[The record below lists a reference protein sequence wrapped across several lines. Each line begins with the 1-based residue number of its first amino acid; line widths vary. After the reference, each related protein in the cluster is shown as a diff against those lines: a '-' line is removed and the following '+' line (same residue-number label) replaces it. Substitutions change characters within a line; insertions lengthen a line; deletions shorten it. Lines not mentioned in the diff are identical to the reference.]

1 MHNPIFASNIFRCM
15 FKSRFYNIL
24 LLLCCSVIL
33 SLLWSIT
40 PAQSQTTK
48 SSELQNDFQKPN
60 TLYTIESKLNLQGG
74 TLTLP
79 EGCTLRFQGGCIE
92 NGTVIFNKTTLDRP
106 QFKNVRFQGSV
117 YNEDFTIT
125 DYGAVAGKDMDCSV
139 IINDL
144 IKLES
149 VAIPSRSAKTIRIPN
164 GTFYIDHPIELWAG
178 WEAPITLVGNGNTS
192 TICQRHDNDYILKVY
207 ECHYVRNLRLVFK
220 NRQSIKKSRSVAIA
234 CERAI
239 YCLFENLTISK
250 AYNAVGYIQ
259 AADLKKS
266 SPTGVK
272 QQCYVSC
279 NFRNIRIYE
288 TSNYAFDFKKELDNG
303 DSGSVY
309 DNIYINSNDMGGETK
324 DNVMAGA
331 IRGANTVGCF
341 TQLNIEG
348 TNYASALIDI
358 SGMSRLSISSLHIEG
373 IIDMPVI
380 VKTAIQSVASID
392 CLDVQHCT
400 FSGTQYRAF
409 KVSDSGWVTVNHL
422 LLRSDNKNNV
432 GSYKSQVYN
441 RLSNTSCG
449 VIIQHKLDPIKLF
462 ENNK

>member
-1 MHNPIFASNIFRCM
+1 MNVLQRHNLIGVFV
-15 FKSRFYNIL
+15 L
-24 LLLCCSVIL
+24 LLGFLMSPCANAATQIEKTINSF
-33 SLLWSIT
+33 T
-40 PAQSQTTK
+40 KKNTT
-48 SSELQNDFQKPN
+48 
-60 TLYTIESKLNLQGG
+60 YTIDVKIDLKGATLQI
-74 TLTLP
+74 P
-79 EGCTLRFQGGCIE
+79 EGCTLRFQGGSIE
-92 NGTVIFNKTTLDRP
+92 NGTVIFNKTTLDHP
-106 QFKNVRFQGSV
+106 QFKNLRFQGSV
-117 YNEDFTIT
+117 YNEDFSIS
-125 DYGAVAGKDMDCSV
+125 DYGAVAGKDMDCSI

-164 GTFYIDHPIELWAG
+164 GTFYIDHPIVLWAG

-192 TICQRHDNDYILKVY
+192 TLCQRHDNDYILNIY
-207 ECHYVRNLRLVFK
+207 ECHYVKNLRLIYK
-220 NRQSIKKSRSVAIA
+220 NRQSIKNSRSVAIA

-259 AADLKKS
+259 ATDLKKY

-309 DNIYINSNDMGGETK
+309 DNIYINSNDWLSTTT
-324 DNVMAGA
+324 DNVSKGA
-331 IRGANTVGCF
+331 IRGANTIGSF

-348 TNYASALIDI
+348 SHYSSALIDI

-373 IIDMPVI
+373 IKSMPPI
-380 VKTAIQSVASID
+380 ITASVQSVASID
-392 CLDVQHCT
+392 CMDVQYCSFT
-400 FSGTQYRAF
+400 GNQYKAF
-409 KVSDSGWVTVNHL
+409 NVKDNGWVSVNQL
-422 LLRSDNKNNV
+422 MLRSDNKNNV
-432 GSYKSQVYN
+432 GNYKSQVYH
-441 RLSNTSCG
+441 RLSNTNCG